1 MRGAG
6 WVVMAGLLAGLPAVC
21 QADLTLYGRI
31 YAEAAKQTS
40 GTGGNQINAD
50 TLDDTRNAGL
60 IGLKL
65 TQQVNDGLTVFGK
78 YEFVM
83 NAPSA
88 TNDFQARQSYV
99 GFEGRFGSF
108 ALGRFEG
115 AYKTTGGVD
124 FDPFAYTSLEARDSG
139 AMSGSDYGTNGF
151 ISRAV
156 QYQSPMLG
164 SSQATH
170 FQGVLQY
177 GMDSS
182 TGVTDADRGSY
193 LAGLTFGYGNADLVG
208 AVAHDKARDK
218 TNTKLGVRIRAGQL
232 TYVFQSENVAEGGF
246 DPAGAGK
253 FLYGGVEYRAG
264 SINYVAQV
272 GNYRSDAAS
281 ADGSYLALGIQ
292 YFFAPKIWLNAGYRD
307 TQSDVNSLNSTAVV
321 VGLNY
326 DF

>member
-1 MRGAG
+1 MRGTVG
-6 WVVMAGLLAGLPAVC
+6 VLMAGLLAGLPAVC

-31 YAEAAKQTS
+31 YAEATKQTS
-40 GTGGNQINAD
+40 GNGATKLDAT

-65 TQQVNDGLTVFGK
+65 SQQAADGLTLFGK

-99 GFEGRFGSF
+99 GIEGSLGAI

-139 AMSGSDYGTNGF
+139 AMSGSNYGTDGF

-156 QYQSPMLG
+156 QYQSPLLG
-164 SSQATH
+164 SSDATH

-193 LAGLTFGYGNADLVG
+193 LAGLTFGYGDADLVG

-218 TNTKLGVRIRAGQL
+218 SNTKLGIRIRADQI
-232 TYVFQSENVAEGGF
+232 TYVLQSENVQEGGF

-253 FLYGGVEYRAG
+253 FLYGAIEYRTG

-281 ADGSYLALGIQ
+281 SDGSYLALGIQ
-292 YFFAPKIWLNAGYRD
+292 YFFAQNIWLNAGYRN
-307 TQSDVNSLNSTAVV
+307 TQSDVNTLDSTAIV

>member
-1 MRGAG
+1 MWVFLAG
-6 WVVMAGLLAGLPAVC
+6 VLAGLPAVC

-40 GTGGNQINAD
+40 GTGATKLD
-50 TLDDTRNAGL
+50 ATTLDDTRNAGR

-65 TQQVNDGLTVFGK
+65 KQKVSDGLTVFGN

-99 GFEGRFGSF
+99 GLEGAFGSF

-115 AYKTTGGVD
+115 AYKTTGGIE

-139 AMSGSDYGTNGF
+139 AMSGSNYGTDGF

-156 QYQSPMLG
+156 QYQSPLFG
-164 SSQATH
+164 SSEAAH

-182 TGVTDADRGSY
+182 AGVVDADRGSY
-193 LAGLTFGYGNADLVG
+193 LAGLTFGYGDADLVG

-218 TNTKLGVRIRAGQL
+218 TNTKLGIRIHAGQL
-232 TYVFQSENVAEGGF
+232 TYVLQSENVAEGGF

-253 FLYGGVEYRAG
+253 FLYGGIAYRNG
-264 SINYVAQV
+264 SVNYVAQV
-272 GNYRSDAAS
+272 GNYRSDVAS
-281 ADGSYLALGIQ
+281 SDGSYFALGIQ
-292 YFFAPKIWLNAGYRD
+292 YFFAQNIWLNAGYRN
-307 TQSDVNSLNSTAVV
+307 TQSDVKDLNSSAVV

-326 DF
+326 NF

>member
-1 MRGAG
+1 MRRTV
-6 WVVMAGLLAGLPAVC
+6 WVLTAGLLAGLPAVC

-40 GTGGNQINAD
+40 GNGATKLDAT

-65 TQQVNDGLTVFGK
+65 SQKVNDGLTVFGK

-88 TNDFQARQSYV
+88 TNDFQARQSYI
-99 GFEGRFGSF
+99 GLEGSLGSF

-115 AYKTTGGVD
+115 AYKTTGGID

-139 AMSGSDYGTNGF
+139 AMSGSNYGTDGF

-156 QYQSPMLG
+156 QYQSPLLG
-164 SSQATH
+164 NSDATH
-170 FQGVLQY
+170 FQATLQY

-193 LAGLTFGYGNADLVG
+193 LAGLTFGYGDADLVG

-218 TNTKLGVRIRAGQL
+218 SNTKFGIRIRAGQL
-232 TYVFQSENVAEGGF
+232 TYVFQSENVEEGGF
-246 DPAGAGK
+246 DSAGAGK
-253 FLYGGVEYRAG
+253 FLYGGIAYRTG
-264 SINYVAQV
+264 SINYVAEV
-272 GNYRSDAAS
+272 GNYRSDAANS
-281 ADGSYLALGIQ
+281 DGSYLALGVQ
-292 YFFAPKIWLNAGYRD
+292 YFFANNIWLNAGYRD
-307 TQSDVNSLNSTAVV
+307 TQSDVNSLNSSTVV

>member
-1 MRGAG
+1 MRRAV
-6 WVVMAGLLAGLPAVC
+6 WMAMAGLLAGLPVVC
-21 QADLTLYGRI
+21 RADLTLYGRI
-31 YAEAAKQTS
+31 YAEATKQTS
-40 GTGGNQINAD
+40 GTGATKLNAD

-65 TQQVNDGLTVFGK
+65 SQQVDDGLTVFGK

-99 GFEGRFGSF
+99 GLEGKFGSF

-115 AYKTTGGVD
+115 AYKTTGGID

-139 AMSGSDYGTNGF
+139 AMSGSNYGTDGF

-156 QYQSPMLG
+156 QYQSPLFG
-164 SSQATH
+164 SSDTTH

-182 TGVTDADRGSY
+182 AGVTDADRGSY
-193 LAGLTFGYGNADLVG
+193 LAGLTFGYGGADLVG

-218 TNTKLGVRIRAGQL
+218 TNTKLGIRIHAGQL

-253 FLYGGVEYRAG
+253 FLYGGIAFRNG
-264 SINYVAQV
+264 SVNYVAQV
-272 GNYRSDAAS
+272 GNYRSDAVN
-281 ADGSYLALGIQ
+281 ADGSYFALGIQ
-292 YFFAPKIWLNAGYRD
+292 YFFARNIWLNAGYRN
-307 TQSDVNSLNSTAVV
+307 TQSDVSSLNSSAYV

-326 DF
+326 NF

>member
-1 MRGAG
+1 MKWKVG
-6 WVVMAGLLAGLPAVC
+6 VLMAGLLAGLPAICHANV
-21 QADLTLYGRI
+21 TLYGRI

-40 GTGGNQINAD
+40 GKGGTKLDAD

-65 TQQVNDGLTVFGK
+65 NQEVSDGVTVFGK

-88 TNDFQARQSYV
+88 TNDFQARDSYV
-99 GFEGRFGSF
+99 GFEGRYGSF
-108 ALGRFEG
+108 ALGRFDG
-115 AYKTTGGVD
+115 AYKTTGGID

-139 AMSGSDYGTNGF
+139 AMSGSDYGTDGF

-156 QYQSPMLG
+156 QYQSPLVG
-164 SSQATH
+164 NSDATH
-170 FQGVLQY
+170 FQGVFQY

-193 LAGLTFGYGNADLVG
+193 LAGLTFGYGPADLVG

-218 TNTKLGVRIRAGQL
+218 SNTKFGVRIRTGQI
-232 TYVFQSENVAEGGF
+232 TYVFQSEHVEEGGF
-246 DPAGAGK
+246 DPNGAGN
-253 FLYGGVEYRAG
+253 FLYGGVEYRNG

-272 GNYRSDAAS
+272 GNYRSQS
-281 ADGSYLALGIQ
+281 VSSDGSYLALGIQ
-292 YFFAPKIWLNAGYRD
+292 YFFAGNIWMNVGYRD
-307 TQSDVNSLNSTAVV
+307 TQSDIDSLNSSAIV